1 MSKETKPG
9 DSDAD
14 LKDPPEGADEAK
26 SLTDLLSEYD
36 DDDAARDESV
46 DKKPEEEQQEK
57 RMARL
62 EARENER
69 DMDALVQRV
78 KGDLDVDNWIVRA
91 YILNEAANSPKMDA
105 LWDNRESRKADL
117 DKIVEQAL
125 IPGFKKYAEDKILP
139 PKADETKEDPKKE
152 SGQRRLAAAVKG
164 ARESSKSSGGSL
176 DDVDWASLS
185 DGEFNAKKQE
195 VFKAA
200 AAGNLK

>member
-9 DSDAD
+9 APDAD
-14 LKDPPEGADEAK
+14 QAGPPEDADEAK
-26 SLTDLLSEYD
+26 SLTELLAEYD
-36 DDDAARDESV
+36 DVDATPKESGDEKPDD
-46 DKKPEEEQQEK
+46 DKQDV

-62 EARENER
+62 EAREDER

-105 LWDNRESRKADL
+105 LWNDREARKADL
-117 DKIVEQAL
+117 DKIVKQAL
-125 IPGFKKYAEDKILP
+125 IPGFKKYAEEKILP
-139 PKADETKEDPKKE
+139 PEADDTGDDPKPK

-164 ARESSKSSGGSL
+164 ARESGKSSGSSL
-176 DDVDWASLS
+176 DDTDWSSLTPS
-185 DGEFNAKKQE
+185 EFEAKKQE

-200 AAGNLK
+200 AAGTLK